1 MTFAVCKAS
10 ARMRRITSPSLLTTY
25 DAKVPSGIPSS
36 HAVEMVPVLAMAT
49 RVLAHSA
56 EVGRSESMS
65 AVSPAAV
72 AGADVAVSVATAR
85 GATRAC
91 DARRDAGLATAAR
104 RLLVPAPLRERV
116 TVGAVTRA
124 AETAVQ
130 VAAIVRRAIE
140 RSEWGA
146 PLLGARAR
154 RERGVVC
161 ELGPGP
167 SSRDKIA
174 SVGGTVSRP
183 ITARQK
189 EIR

>member
-65 AVSPAAV
+65 AVSPRP
-72 AGADVAVSVATAR
+72 SPAR
-85 GATRAC
+85 TSPSLRGDRPRG
-91 DARRDAGLATAAR
+91 DARVRRAARDAGLATAAR

-140 RSEWGA
+140 EASGVLRCSVLRA
-146 PLLGARAR
+146 LGARRRVLAR
-154 RERGVVC
+154 SEAVVS
-161 ELGPGP
+161 G
-167 SSRDKIA
+167 
-174 SVGGTVSRP
+174 
-183 ITARQK
+183 
-189 EIR
+189 

>member
-72 AGADVAVSVATAR
+72 AGADVAVSVATRPRGDAR
-85 GATRAC
+85 VRRAARRGPRDGSAEVVGSGSVAGAGHRRGG
-91 DARRDAGLATAAR
+91 DARRGNGGAGRGHRAACDRKKRVGCSAAR
-104 RLLVPAPLRERV
+104 CPRASGARCRV
-116 TVGAVTRA
+116 RARTGAV
-124 AETAVQ
+124 
-130 VAAIVRRAIE
+130 
-140 RSEWGA
+140 
-146 PLLGARAR
+146 
-154 RERGVVC
+154 
-161 ELGPGP
+161 
-167 SSRDKIA
+167 
-174 SVGGTVSRP
+174 VSG
-183 ITARQK
+183 
-189 EIR
+189 